1 MTYKN
6 IIFLFFVS
14 LSSGLYALEGPAIQQ
29 HEQRMEKLRKR
40 IWSEPRLRALFEER
54 EQLRA
59 KVNELGLRDTP
70 EVRQMQTRIQ
80 EITNLLS
87 MQLGPLAPWETV

>member
-29 HEQRMEKLRKR
+29 HEQRMENLRKR
-40 IWSEPRLRALFEER
+40 IWAEPRLRALFEER
-54 EQLRA
+54 EQLRS
-59 KVNELGLRDTP
+59 KVNELGRRDTL
-70 EVRQMQTRIQ
+70 EVQQMLQRIE
-80 EITNLLS
+80 EITQKLRMKLGLS
-87 MQLGPLAPWETV
+87 APWETI